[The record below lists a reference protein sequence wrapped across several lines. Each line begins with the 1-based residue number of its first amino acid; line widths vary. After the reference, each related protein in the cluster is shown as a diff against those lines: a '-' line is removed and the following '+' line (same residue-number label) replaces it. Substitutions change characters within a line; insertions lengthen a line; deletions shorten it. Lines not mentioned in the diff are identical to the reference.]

1 VAVDHAGSTIGDVDV
16 AAPPLLCPFGLS
28 VDTIAC
34 LLNCELSEHPVY
46 DGLELQWF
54 DDDAHGR
61 GMLAFLSRRE
71 DRRVDYYV
79 DPALHLDRAN
89 YAIGG
94 GTGAWVTTSFAAA
107 RLDVDD
113 RGVVADVRFR
123 DLDGRDI
130 EVTVDDRDAGCR
142 DLGDLLAPI
151 GAGIDAPTSLMLVL
165 LHGFDLVRR
174 TATPAE
180 VRIDGEVAAIGELP
194 GGVLHRRHL
203 VKAAAPLAVARV
215 CPEEAG
221 LLVPIDPAHPGG
233 VQLSVDARH
242 IDALAADVDG
252 ASAELRFD
260 PPVPS
265 LTDLEDGSAVW
276 GGWEVRIDGAVM
288 TGGTWTLQREGHL
301 VDASLDVTRRWR
313 PAPGLPTLL
322 RVVAR
327 IVPTFRRWPT
337 TYRWRAVVLLDGAA
351 SIVSRWERTGADRGG
366 AYRRATGS

>member
-1 VAVDHAGSTIGDVDV
+1 VAVDHAGSAIGDVDV

-28 VDTIAC
+28 VDTIGS
-34 LLNCELSEHPVY
+34 LLNCELSGHPVY

-54 DDDAHGR
+54 DDDVHGR

-79 DPALHLDRAN
+79 DPSLHLDRAN

-94 GTGAWVTTSFAAA
+94 GTGAWVTTSFVAS

-113 RGVVADVRFR
+113 GGVVADVRFR
-123 DLDGRDI
+123 DIDGRDI
-130 EVTVDDRDAGCR
+130 EVTVDDRDAGR
-142 DLGDLLAPI
+142 RHLGDLLAPV
-151 GAGIDAPTSLMLVL
+151 GAGIDAPTSLMLVV

-174 TATPAE
+174 TATPAA
-180 VRIDGEVAAIGELP
+180 VRIDGELVATGVLP

-203 VKAAAPLAVARV
+203 VKAAAPLSVARV
-215 CPEEAG
+215 CPEETG
-221 LLVPIDPAHPGG
+221 LIAPIDPAHPAG
-233 VQLSVDARH
+233 VRLSVDARH
-242 IDALAADVDG
+242 IDAVTAEVAG

-265 LTDLEDGSAVW
+265 LTDLDDGSALW
-276 GGWEVRIDGAVM
+276 GAWQVLVDGGVM
-288 TGGTWTLQREGHL
+288 TGGTWTLQREGHV
-301 VDASLDVTRRWR
+301 VDAALDVTRRWR
-313 PAPGLPTLL
+313 PAPGLPMLL
-322 RVVAR
+322 RIVTR

-351 SIVSRWERTGADRGG
+351 SIVSRWERTGEDRGG